1 MENKQYYQRL
11 RRACVN
17 MAGLSKVMGISPA
30 VTQWRYDD
38 EKVNYKF
45 LVTLVRAL
53 DRVIYE
59 LIQIRDDATEQAW
72 NMAQEDSKAKREVL
86 EQIERL
92 KYQ

>member
-1 MENKQYYQRL
+1 
-11 RRACVN
+11 

-30 VTQWRYDD
+30 LTQWRYDD
-38 EKVNYKF
+38 EKVSYKF

-59 LIQIRDDATEQAW
+59 LVQIRDDATEQAW
-72 NMAQEDSKAKREVL
+72 TMAQEDQKAKREIL

-92 KYQ
+92 KNQ